1 MVIIVSLLESRC
13 ERPQRPL
20 NDQKTKIATG
30 NRRAA
35 RSERELLSDGCKLV
49 RWLRDGVYI

>member
-13 ERPQRPL
+13 ERPQLPL

-35 RSERELLSDGCKLV
+35 RSERELLSDGGKLV